1 MYPNRNKS
9 LIQQSEACHAKFLSS
24 GKVPVWFFWV
34 LTIFLLIVSG
44 VTYRAL
50 ASKIVNTS
58 INLPVPLSEFPMTI
72 GDWVGTEMP
81 IPTTT
86 REYMEQNF
94 ADDYLS
100 RRYVNDNTKE
110 WVDVYFVYCSS
121 RPGGMLGHQPR
132 VCYPGNG
139 WSHDSTVT
147 STFITNQGQI
157 IDCLIHRFHK
167 PEPSYIETVI
177 LNYYVVNGHLST
189 SQKGVT
195 GFSSRRFNISKNP
208 ARYIAQIQISSVRE
222 TSIRA
227 AAKDMSELL
236 LDFLPDENGGVAA
249 FEKYGHY

>member
-1 MYPNRNKS
+1 MYPNSNKS
-9 LIQQSEACHAKFLSS
+9 LIQRADTGHSMFLLS
-24 GKVPVWFFWV
+24 GKVPVCFFWI
-34 LTIFLLIVSG
+34 LTLFVLIVSG
-44 VTYRAL
+44 VAYRAL

-58 INLPVPLSEFPMTI
+58 INLPVPLSEFPLTI
-72 GDWVGTEMP
+72 GDWVGMDMS

-100 RRYVNDNTKE
+100 RRYINEKTKE

-139 WSHDSTVT
+139 WIHDSTVNSSFT
-147 STFITNQGQI
+147 TNKGQV

-167 PEPSYIETVI
+167 PEPSYMETVI
-177 LNYYVVNGHLST
+177 LNYYVVNGRLST
-189 SQKGVT
+189 DQKGVT
-195 GFSSRRFNISKNP
+195 GFSSRRFNLARNP
-208 ARYIAQIQISSVRE
+208 ARYIAQVQISSVRE
-222 TSIRA
+222 TSIRS
-227 AAKDMSELL
+227 AAKDMAELL